1 LPRILE
7 IALRRASFALML
19 VASCLVLSRPAWA
32 AEAPTPAQLARAQI
46 EAAASRDW
54 PTLRSLYAPD
64 VRYVDPNGEARGA
77 DATIATIERT
87 LQPFGTVTVAIGRV
101 YEGRDY
107 AVAEW
112 TSSAINSAEI
122 TLADGSKVPPTD
134 NEVNLSVV
142 TIYDVKD
149 GRIVSERS
157 YYDALAMFGALG
169 LLGD

>member
-1 LPRILE
+1 
-7 IALRRASFALML
+7 LRRASFALML
-19 VASCLVLSRPAWA
+19 VVSCLVLPRSAWA
-32 AEAPTPAQLARAQI
+32 AEALTPAQIARQQI

-87 LQPFGTVTVAIGRV
+87 LQPFGTVTVAIARV

>member
-1 LPRILE
+1 LE
-7 IALRRASFALML
+7 VVLRRASIALML
-19 VASCLVLSRPAWA
+19 VVSCLVMARSGWA
-32 AEAPTPAQLARAQI
+32 ADVPSPAQIARQQI

-77 DATIATIERT
+77 DAAIATIERT
-87 LQPFGTVTVAIGRV
+87 LQPFGTVTVAIAKV
-101 YEGRDY
+101 YEGHDY